1 MLEQQE
7 EEERKKEIE
16 REKIQMEL
24 LKKQLAEG
32 KIKREIE
39 EPTKQLEDT
48 NFKGTMPAYY
58 ITGIVPQELK
68 PEVKEAQQI
77 FLAKLLNPFTPID
90 ELRDMFMSPLPPNV
104 GQI

>member
-1 MLEQQE
+1 M
-7 EEERKKEIE
+7 
-16 REKIQMEL
+16 
-24 LKKQLAEG
+24 AEG

-68 PEVKEAQQI
+68 PEVKEAQ
-77 FLAKLLNPFTPID
+77 
-90 ELRDMFMSPLPPNV
+90 
-104 GQI
+104 